1 MPNIFYHKEFEPL
14 IALMRLN
21 APTGYLLSFFPAAY
35 GLILASQTILDLFYL
50 PLFFIGSVLTR
61 AAGCIIND
69 IFDKDFDR
77 KVTRTKNR
85 PLASGT
91 ISVKTAIVIL
101 LVLLLCCLA
110 ILLLLTNTS
119 IIVGF
124 VAFFLIILYP
134 LMKRITYF
142 PQAFLGVTFNAGAL
156 IGFAAIQDAISKN
169 AVILYIACG
178 FWTMAYDT
186 IYAFMDIKDDKK
198 IGIKSTA
205 IFFEHM
211 QYKQIILT
219 FYGVFTLLHLLVFY
233 QFGLKV
239 FIVDTLCFLCCIWIC
254 ATLNIQDR
262 ANCYYRFKANNYI
275 GLLLMLP
282 LVLEKL

>member
-1 MPNIFYHKEFEPL
+1 MPNIFYPKEFAPL

-50 PLFFIGSVLTR
+50 PLFFIGSILAR
-61 AAGCIIND
+61 AAGCIVND
-69 IFDKDFDR
+69 IFDKDFDK
-77 KVTRTKNR
+77 KVARTKNR

-101 LVLLLCCLA
+101 LILLLCCLA
-110 ILLLLTNTS
+110 ILLSLTNTA

-124 VAFFLIILYP
+124 VSFFLIILYP

-142 PQAFLGVTFNAGAL
+142 PQAFLGITFNAGAL
-156 IGFAAIQDAISKN
+156 IGFAAVQDSISKDAI
-169 AVILYIACG
+169 ILYIACG

-198 IGIKSTA
+198 IGVKSTA

-219 FYGVFTLLHLLVFY
+219 FYGVFILLHLLVFY
-233 QFGLKV
+233 KFGLKV
-239 FIVDTLCFLCCIWIC
+239 FIIDAMCFLYCIWIC
-254 ATLNIQDR
+254 TTLNIQNR
-262 ANCYYRFKANNYI
+262 ENCYRRFKANNYI